1 MKFFVK
7 IAYFIYTRVLL
18 YKKKDFIEQ
27 NGIIL
32 EKRGKIQVVTVIL
45 QKKIMKPQI
54 TFTTDTDTVTEGDVI
69 SIQWS
74 CNPADSV
81 RLIIDNGFKTNT
93 IDVEASGIK
102 RFRLNRSKG
111 KTKLTIIALYNG
123 KEASK
128 TIKVKVKEMEVINA
142 ETVNDGR
149 AYSGSHS
156 MSWWKKTKMKL
167 LYLWMTLPPTKKIVV
182 IILNFLLVLLVMSL
196 IFPRFLLFGLTMIII
211 YLTYFL
217 LKK

>member
-1 MKFFVK
+1 MKIFVK

-32 EKRGKIQVVTVIL
+32 EKREKIHVVTVIL

-142 ETVNDGR
+142 ETVNDGH

>member
-1 MKFFVK
+1 M
-7 IAYFIYTRVLL
+7 LL

-32 EKRGKIQVVTVIL
+32 EKRGKIHVVTVIL
-45 QKKIMKPQI
+45 QKNIMKPQI
-54 TFTTDTDTVTEGDVI
+54 TFTTDPDTVTEGDVI

-142 ETVNDGR
+142 ETVNDGH

>member
-1 MKFFVK
+1 M
-7 IAYFIYTRVLL
+7 LL

-32 EKRGKIQVVTVIL
+32 EKRGKIHVETVIL

-211 YLTYFL
+211 YLTYLL

>member
-32 EKRGKIQVVTVIL
+32 EKRGKIHVVTVIL

>member
-32 EKRGKIQVVTVIL
+32 EKRGKIHVVTVIL

-123 KEASK
+123 KETSK

-149 AYSGSHS
+149 TYSGSHS

-211 YLTYFL
+211 YLTYLL

>member
-1 MKFFVK
+1 M
-7 IAYFIYTRVLL
+7 LL

-32 EKRGKIQVVTVIL
+32 EKRGKIHVVTVIL

-123 KEASK
+123 KETSK

-196 IFPRFLLFGLTMIII
+196 IFPRFLLFGLTLIII

>member
-1 MKFFVK
+1 M
-7 IAYFIYTRVLL
+7 RVLL

-32 EKRGKIQVVTVIL
+32 EKRGKIHIVTVIL

-156 MSWWKKTKMKL
+156 MSWWKKTKIKL

>member
-32 EKRGKIQVVTVIL
+32 EKRGKIHVVTVIL

-81 RLIIDNGFKTNT
+81 RLIIDNGFKKNT

-142 ETVNDGR
+142 ETVNDGH

>member
-32 EKRGKIQVVTVIL
+32 EKRGKIHVITVIL

-196 IFPRFLLFGLTMIII
+196 IFPRFLLFGLTLIII

>member
-1 MKFFVK
+1 M
-7 IAYFIYTRVLL
+7 LL

-32 EKRGKIQVVTVIL
+32 EKRGKIHVVTVIL

-196 IFPRFLLFGLTMIII
+196 IFPRFLLFGLTLIII

>member
-1 MKFFVK
+1 M
-7 IAYFIYTRVLL
+7 LL

-32 EKRGKIQVVTVIL
+32 EKRGKIHVVTVIL

-167 LYLWMTLPPTKKIVV
+167 LYLWITLPPTKKIVV

>member
-1 MKFFVK
+1 M
-7 IAYFIYTRVLL
+7 LL

-32 EKRGKIQVVTVIL
+32 EKRGKIHVVTVIL

-102 RFRLNRSKG
+102 RFRLTRSKG

-211 YLTYFL
+211 YLTYLL

>member
-32 EKRGKIQVVTVIL
+32 EKRGKIQVETVIL

-142 ETVNDGR
+142 ETVNDGH

>member
-32 EKRGKIQVVTVIL
+32 EKRGKINVVTVIL

>member
-32 EKRGKIQVVTVIL
+32 EKRGKIHVVTVIL

-142 ETVNDGR
+142 ETVNDGH

>member
-32 EKRGKIQVVTVIL
+32 EKRGKIHVVTVIL

-196 IFPRFLLFGLTMIII
+196 IFPRFLLFGLTLIII

>member
-7 IAYFIYTRVLL
+7 ITYFIYTRVLL

-32 EKRGKIQVVTVIL
+32 EKRGKIHVVTVIL

>member
-32 EKRGKIQVVTVIL
+32 EKRGKIQVETVIL

>member
-32 EKRGKIQVVTVIL
+32 EKRGKIHVVTVIL

-93 IDVEASGIK
+93 IDVEVSGIK

>member
-1 MKFFVK
+1 M
-7 IAYFIYTRVLL
+7 LL

-128 TIKVKVKEMEVINA
+128 TIKVKVKDMEVINA
-142 ETVNDGR
+142 ETVNDGH

>member
-1 MKFFVK
+1 MKIFVK

-32 EKRGKIQVVTVIL
+32 EKRGKTHVVTVIL

-211 YLTYFL
+211 YLTYLL

>member
-1 MKFFVK
+1 MKIFVK

-32 EKRGKIQVVTVIL
+32 EKRGKIHVVTVIL

-142 ETVNDGR
+142 ETVNDGH

-196 IFPRFLLFGLTMIII
+196 IFPRFLIFGLTLIII

>member
-32 EKRGKIQVVTVIL
+32 EKRGKTHVVTVIL

-167 LYLWMTLPPTKKIVV
+167 LYLWMTLPATKKIVV

>member
-1 MKFFVK
+1 MKIFVK

-32 EKRGKIQVVTVIL
+32 EKRGKIHVVTVIL